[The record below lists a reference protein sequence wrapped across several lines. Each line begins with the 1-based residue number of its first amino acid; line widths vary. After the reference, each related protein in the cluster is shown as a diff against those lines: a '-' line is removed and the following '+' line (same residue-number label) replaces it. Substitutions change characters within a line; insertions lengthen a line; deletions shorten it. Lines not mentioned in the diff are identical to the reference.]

1 MLELNHLPE
10 FGLGLDQADAAAFG
24 AHVPDLVRSCV
35 FPQGADAPT
44 PLVPLPA
51 LAAQLGIAGLY
62 IKDEGQRLGLGSFKA
77 LGGTHAVIR
86 CMLVEA
92 AARLGRACIAQQVRD
107 PEVSAVAATMTMA
120 CATDGNHGLAV
131 AAGAQMV
138 GAQAAIFVHSHVSAA
153 RVDALA
159 ARGARVIHVAG
170 NYDDAVAEARRACA
184 AEGWTLIADTSWPG
198 YEHTPMLVMQGYTVL
213 VREALDQLPTLPTHW
228 FVQAGVGGLAGA
240 VAAYLSCVLGTH
252 RPTLVIVEPHRA
264 ACLYQSAV
272 AGKRVRIA
280 PAAAT
285 VMAMLECFEPSLVAW
300 RILCRTAY
308 AFMMVE
314 DADAIAAMRRL
325 ARPLSGD
332 TAIVAGESGG
342 AGLAGLVKV
351 AGDPGARAALDLGPD
366 AQVMLINTEG
376 ATDPGRYAQLVD
388 AQGDLATDA

>member
-10 FGLGLDQADAAAFG
+10 YGLGLDRADAGAFG
-24 AHVPDLVRSCV
+24 AHVPDLVRSCL
-35 FPQGADAPT
+35 FPHGLDGPS

-51 LAAQLGIAGLY
+51 LAAHLGIAGLF

-77 LGGTHAVIR
+77 LGGTNAVIR
-86 CMLVEA
+86 CVLAEA
-92 AARLGRACIAQQVRD
+92 AARLGRACVAQEIQD
-107 PEVSAVAATMTMA
+107 PAVSAVAATMTMA

-138 GAQAAIFVHSHVSAA
+138 GAQAAIFVHSHVSTA

-159 ARGARVIHVAG
+159 ARGARVIRVEG

-198 YEHTPMLVMQGYTVL
+198 YEHVPVLVMQGYTVL
-213 VREALDQLPTLPTHW
+213 VREALDQLPALPTHW

-240 VAAYLSCVLGTH
+240 VAAHLTCVLGKR
-252 RPTLVIVEPHRA
+252 RPTVVIVEPRRA

-272 AGKRVRIA
+272 AGRRVRIA
-280 PAAAT
+280 PAAVT
-285 VMAMLECFEPSLVAW
+285 VMAMLECFEPSFVAW
-300 RILCRTAY
+300 RILCRTAR

-325 ARPLSGD
+325 ARPLEGD
-332 TAIVAGESGG
+332 PLIVAGESGG

-351 AGDPGARAALDLGPD
+351 AGDSGARTALELGPD

-376 ATDPGRYAQLVD
+376 ATDPGRYAQLIG
-388 AQGDLATDA
+388 AQRDLATDA